1 MSSYTV
7 LTVFENVNAIN
18 EPVISMPMMGRVSF
32 RQIGIIITLSVMVP
46 LLIYSSG
53 SEYILDVFPHPVFSF
68 TAVNAQVQITWDV
81 ILAIIPIPVGL
92 LLGMPRPK
100 LVPMDQLII
109 LLAKFA
115 IYHTSV
121 NTASKKNVSKDGTP
135 SGNTGKNQNSLF
147 AGFAGADP
155 DITPPR
161 KSRTKNVYLVAVT
174 DIGIPKNI
182 TVTIYDTDG
191 TPMRNR
197 LARVY
202 INDDL
207 LSSIT
212 TDSDG
217 TIGITFVPRQEG
229 TKHLII
235 RVDGTAAP
243 VVDAVLD
250 VRKH

>member
-1 MSSYTV
+1 MGSYTV

-18 EPVISMPMMGRVSF
+18 EPVISMPMIGRVSF
-32 RQIGIIITLSVMVP
+32 RQIGIIVGLSVMLP

-53 SEYILDVFPHPVFSF
+53 SEYILEAFPHPVFSF

-121 NTASKKNVSKDGTP
+121 NTASKKNASKDGM
-135 SGNTGKNQNSLF
+135 SSDNTGKRKTSLF

-155 DITPPR
+155 DITPT

-197 LARVY
+197 LARVH

-217 TIGITFVPRQEG
+217 TMGITFVPGQEG
-229 TKHLII
+229 TKTPDNPSGWNRRTGI
-235 RVDGTAAP
+235 
-243 VVDAVLD
+243 DAVLD